1 MWCSGSGSQWPG
13 GEGKELIG
21 PAVSTVQPSAGRL
34 KPLLILQAIAW
45 HACLICVSALQSK
58 QAKYLD
64 IMKGLVK
71 LCLTGSFWVK

>member
-1 MWCSGSGSQWPG
+1 MAGGR
-13 GEGKELIG
+13 GEGINCPRRLYG
-21 PAVSTVQPSAGRL
+21 PAISRQAQAI
-34 KPLLILQAIAW
+34 ILQAIAW

>member
-1 MWCSGSGSQWPG
+1 M
-13 GEGKELIG
+13 
-21 PAVSTVQPSAGRL
+21 
-34 KPLLILQAIAW
+34 LILQAIAW

-71 LCLTGSFWVK
+71 LALLLASDRILSAPDKSTCPLISGPSTFMILLHEEMT